1 VGSIFLNAII
11 VWVTLGLT
19 GFLCILNAA
28 LAYVFRKRQ
37 KREILSYIAAGSIE
51 LIVFAVVLILRV
63 RGIHHIPYR
72 FPASLPFTRTEVGAA
87 LAIGV
92 GLFPAAYWHRTSV
105 AQVRARMA
113 ADAKV
118 MKDREAGVS
127 VRQHAPGEWM
137 N

>member
-1 VGSIFLNAII
+1 MNAII
-11 VWVTLGLT
+11 VWVALGLT
-19 GFLCILNAA
+19 GFLGILNVA
-28 LAYVFRKRQ
+28 LAYVFRNRQ

-51 LIVFAVVLILRV
+51 LTVFAVVMILRL

-72 FPASLPFTRTEVGAA
+72 FPASLPFTRTEIGAA

-92 GLFPAAYWHRTSV
+92 GLLPAVYWHRTSV
-105 AQVRARMA
+105 AQVRARIA

-118 MKDREAGVS
+118 MKEREAGVS
-127 VRQHAPGEWM
+127 VRQQAPGEWM

>member
-1 VGSIFLNAII
+1 MNATLFWI
-11 VWVTLGLT
+11 TLGLT

-37 KREILSYIAAGSIE
+37 KRELLSYIAVGSIE
-51 LIVFAVVLILRV
+51 LIAFAAALFLRLG
-63 RGIHHIPYR
+63 GIHHIPYR
-72 FPASLPFTRTEVGAA
+72 FPASVPFTRSEIGAA

-92 GLFPAAYWHRTSV
+92 GLFPAAYWHRTSPT
-105 AQVRARMA
+105 QLRSRMA
-113 ADAKV
+113 ADAK
-118 MKDREAGVS
+118 MMREREAGVQ

>member
-1 VGSIFLNAII
+1 MNAILLWI
-11 VWVTLGLT
+11 TLGLT

-37 KREILSYIAAGSIE
+37 KREIFSYLAAGSIE
-51 LIVFAVVLILRV
+51 LIALAAVLFLRLG
-63 RGIHHIPYR
+63 GIHHIPYR
-72 FPASLPFTRTEVGAA
+72 FPASLPFTRSEIGAA

-92 GLFPAAYWHRTSV
+92 GLFPAAYWHRTSL
-105 AQVRARMA
+105 AQLRARMA

-118 MKDREAGVS
+118 MKDREAGVQ
-127 VRQHAPGEWM
+127 VRQQAPGEWM

>member
-1 VGSIFLNAII
+1 MNAILLWI
-11 VWVTLGLT
+11 TLGLT

-28 LAYVFRKRQ
+28 LAYMFRKRQ
-37 KREILSYIAAGSIE
+37 KREILSYIAAGTVE
-51 LIVFAVVLILRV
+51 LIAFAAVLFLRLG
-63 RGIHHIPYR
+63 GIHHIPYR
-72 FPASLPFTRTEVGAA
+72 FPASLPFTRSEIGAA

-92 GLFPAAYWHRTSV
+92 GLFPAAYWHRTSL
-105 AQVRARMA
+105 AQLRARMA

-118 MKDREAGVS
+118 MKDREAGVQ

>member
-1 VGSIFLNAII
+1 MNAILLWI
-11 VWVTLGLT
+11 TLGLT

-28 LAYVFRKRQ
+28 LAYIFRKRQ
-37 KREILSYIAAGSIE
+37 KREILSYIAAGTVE
-51 LIVFAVVLILRV
+51 LIAFAAVLFLRLG
-63 RGIHHIPYR
+63 GIHDVPYR
-72 FPASLPFTRTEVGAA
+72 FPASLPFTRSEIGAA

-92 GLFPAAYWHRTSV
+92 GLFPAAYWHRTSL
-105 AQVRARMA
+105 AQLRARMA

-118 MKDREAGVS
+118 MKDREAGVQ

>member
-1 VGSIFLNAII
+1 LNTILLWI
-11 VWVTLGLT
+11 TLGLT

-28 LAYVFRKRQ
+28 LAYIFRKRQ
-37 KREILSYIAAGSIE
+37 KREILSYIAAGSLE
-51 LIVFAVVLILRV
+51 LIVFALVLFLRLS
-63 RGIHHIPYR
+63 GIHHIPYR
-72 FPASLPFTRTEVGAA
+72 FPASLPFTRSEIGAA

-92 GLFPAAYWHRTSV
+92 GLFPAAYWHRTSLT
-105 AQVRARMA
+105 QLRARMA

-118 MKDREAGVS
+118 MKEREAGVQ

>member
-1 VGSIFLNAII
+1 MNAILLWI
-11 VWVTLGLT
+11 TLGLT

-28 LAYVFRKRQ
+28 LAYFFRKRQ
-37 KREILSYIAAGSIE
+37 KREILSYVAAGSVE
-51 LIVFAVVLILRV
+51 LIVFALVLFLRLG
-63 RGIHHIPYR
+63 GIHHIPYR
-72 FPASLPFTRTEVGAA
+72 FPASLPFTRSEIGAA

-92 GLFPAAYWHRTSV
+92 GLFPAAYWHRTSL
-105 AQVRARMA
+105 AQLRARMA

-118 MKDREAGVS
+118 MKEREAGVQ